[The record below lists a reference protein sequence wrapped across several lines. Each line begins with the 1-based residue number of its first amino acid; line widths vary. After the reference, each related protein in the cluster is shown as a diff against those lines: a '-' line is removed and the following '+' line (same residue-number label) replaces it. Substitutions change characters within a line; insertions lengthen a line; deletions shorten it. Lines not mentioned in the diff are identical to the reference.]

1 MTSGVC
7 ITEFSKILASS
18 NCPPD
23 PEGNVF
29 VVRNEEATALQVINE
44 LKSVGT
50 STECINKA
58 VPFFCL
64 YLFGLCGWSGIS
76 IHPTS
81 RQCEEI
87 KDTLC
92 QQQWMHVQRL
102 GIDIPDCAML
112 PVEIS
117 SCPAGLSQILPK
129 NGTAMTNISGKVKRM
144 CTTS

>member
-7 ITEFSKILASS
+7 LTEFAKILTAS

-23 PEGNVF
+23 PEENVF
-29 VVRNEEATALQVINE
+29 VMRNEEATALQVINK
-44 LKSVGT
+44 LKS
-50 STECINKA
+50 
-58 VPFFCL
+58 PFFCL

-92 QQQWMHVQRL
+92 QQQWMHVQRF
-102 GIDIPDCAML
+102 GIDIPDCAMF
-112 PVEIS
+112 PVETS
-117 SCPAGLSQILPK
+117 SCPAGLSEILPK
-129 NGTAMTNISGKVKRM
+129 NRTAMTNISGKVRRM